1 MEEGGRS
8 IFDFVFST
16 RLDFDWLVHELRNG
30 PGPVLETRFQGKGT
44 GAAIIA
50 AQELERAGAAQVLAQ
65 SSARLAAGDTAIGA
79 VLRRREQLSADQ
91 RRLAAAISQAT
102 IAGSSFTYAEPI
114 DAMRGRSETVI
125 SELAAID
132 ARLQKDYPDYFA
144 LTRPQ
149 SFSIATIQ
157 EKLGEQDGLLLIR
170 PHGDDVHVFVV
181 TREKMAW
188 NRLTGSAPEIAA
200 LVSDLRCNID
210 AATCG
215 KAGDGGSRGA
225 TRGPPRLRSGS
236 AGPIEGW
243 QAPAFDRNKAWR
255 LYSLLFDPID
265 KVFAQDQAWEKP
277 INRLYTV
284 VSGPLSALPL
294 GALVTAKPAD
304 DGISTRGSALLDT
317 PWLAERFTLIGL
329 PSVSSLGLKPPPAGS
344 AGADMIGY
352 GDPVLGIRQSQ
363 TERVASFLSMVSR
376 EDDRMRARPNAL
388 RALDPLPGTRTELE
402 AIAGL
407 FYSGRS
413 QIHLQ
418 GAATEAAVKRDRMLT
433 NARIVIF
440 STHGLLPGEV
450 EGNVEPGLVLTP
462 PELASDLDDG
472 LLTASEAATLSLD
485 ADLLVLSACNT
496 ATTDGTPGAESLSSL
511 ARSFLYAGT
520 RGIYASHWRVSDE
533 VTSRLTQIA
542 LGFRRDGRTRA
553 EALAAA
559 MQAIR
564 TGAMPDGTAI
574 PNWTPDWAHPAAW
587 APFVIISGIDG

>member
-1 MEEGGRS
+1 
-8 IFDFVFST
+8 
-16 RLDFDWLVHELRNG
+16 
-30 PGPVLETRFQGKGT
+30 
-44 GAAIIA
+44 
-50 AQELERAGAAQVLAQ
+50 
-65 SSARLAAGDTAIGA
+65 
-79 VLRRREQLSADQ
+79 
-91 RRLAAAISQAT
+91 
-102 IAGSSFTYAEPI
+102 
-114 DAMRGRSETVI
+114 
-125 SELAAID
+125 
-132 ARLQKDYPDYFA
+132 
-144 LTRPQ
+144 
-149 SFSIATIQ
+149 
-157 EKLGEQDGLLLIR
+157 
-170 PHGDDVHVFVV
+170 
-181 TREKMAW
+181 
-188 NRLTGSAPEIAA
+188 
-200 LVSDLRCNID
+200 
-210 AATCG
+210 
-215 KAGDGGSRGA
+215 
-225 TRGPPRLRSGS
+225 
-236 AGPIEGW
+236 
-243 QAPAFDRNKAWR
+243 
-255 LYSLLFDPID
+255 
-265 KVFAQDQAWEKP
+265 
-277 INRLYTV
+277 
-284 VSGPLSALPL
+284 
-294 GALVTAKPAD
+294 
-304 DGISTRGSALLDT
+304 
-317 PWLAERFTLIGL
+317 
-329 PSVSSLGLKPPPAGS
+329 VSSLGLKPPPAGS